1 MALAAQKTACGSGV
15 RSGVRP
21 LGWDNVRRRLPFCSA
36 LPGSGVRSGALG
48 SGSKEPLN
56 VGCRL
61 SRREQLRFKL
71 RFKCPTAL
79 HKSAAC
85 CAALRGLASVPHKL
99 QNRHA
104 TRTQLWGGPCVRA
117 AQAAAT
123 ASPLP
128 LTLPQLLP
136 LCRPNLHYI
145 LTVRCLLL
153 FILYHV

>member
-1 MALAAQKTACGSGV
+1 MRIWCAKRRATIKVGQQEDKV
-15 RSGVRP
+15 
-21 LGWDNVRRRLPFCSA
+21 WRRLRFWSA

-48 SGSKEPLN
+48 SGSREPLN

-104 TRTQLWGGPCVRA
+104 PRTQLWGGPCVRA

-128 LTLPQLLP
+128 LTLRQLLP